1 MFGVDAFNV
10 GYVELMSRMKALG
23 ANCVSP
29 LFQRGNY
36 GDYATLAHVKG
47 FCDAARAT
55 GLLVG
60 VNADHAGGR
69 AWINSTE
76 MVNLMNSY
84 DHVFLEN
91 EIETNPSNPSDDQW
105 QASAIDLM
113 RSYRGAGHLSLIKV
127 GAPQGGRRVGYPLRR
142 GKNVLAADPLRNTC
156 FTWQAYWEADPSGW
170 QYQTAEGFVAG
181 VEGTKAAIRAC
192 GTSGLVFVVGL
203 DWQDDIGETGWT
215 ELAAECQKSNVSY
228 QHWVLFGDGL
238 LPKNNVLDH
247 WNLKLE
253 NITETGKV
261 VRNTLLAQRKM
272 ADL

>member
-10 GYVELMSRMKALG
+10 GYGELMGRMKALG
-23 ANCVSP
+23 ANAVSP
-29 LFQRGNY
+29 LFQNSHK
-36 GDYATLAHVKG
+36 TIAHVKG
-47 FCDAARAT
+47 FCDAARTA
-55 GLLVG
+55 GLVVG

-69 AWINSTE
+69 SWINSPA
-76 MVNLMNSY
+76 MVELMNSY

-91 EIETNPSNPSDDQW
+91 EIETNPSNPSDAQW
-105 QASAIDLM
+105 EASAIDLM
-113 RSYRGAGHLSLIKV
+113 KSYRNAGHSSLVKV

-142 GKNVLAADPLRNTC
+142 GKNVLAADPLKNTC

-181 VEGTKAAIRAC
+181 IEGTKAAIRAC
-192 GTSGLVFVVGL
+192 AASGLVFVVGL
-203 DWQDDIGETGWT
+203 DWHDDIGDTGWP
-215 ELAAECQKSNVSY
+215 ELADECQKSGVSY

-253 NITETGKV
+253 NVTETGKV
-261 VRNTLLAQRKM
+261 VQAKLLAQRTM
-272 ADL
+272 ANL